1 MFNYL
6 TIATGIGAPEEAVRN
21 LPNWNC
27 KAFSE
32 IDRYPKSYFKKR
44 NPNSGVDLDD
54 FTKLTDKQISAIGAV
69 NLIIASLPCQ
79 SFSVSGNRKG
89 FSDARGNLFFDY
101 LRIVKMLRPDY
112 LVMENVKGLQN
123 HDGGKTLATIET
135 EIEKLGY
142 QIEWNILNSKDFGVP
157 QNRERIYLI
166 GRHSRT
172 KPKGAFFPL
181 RSHYKEDSRRVG
193 EEVSY
198 CLDANYAKGTNT
210 TLKGR
215 RQLIQVNQPVHS
227 NNRVYNPE
235 GLAPTLNTMQG
246 GNRQPFILTER
257 RTEEAKKIRREHKA
271 KTGKDFS
278 PRRGKEVVPRT
289 DGLVGTLTTSPT
301 IEQTLVDEHARV
313 RRLTPLECWRL
324 QGFPDECYD
333 LANEIGL
340 SNTRQYKALGNA
352 ITVPVFRAIAERL
365 DCLNDEKELN
375 SYTKSILGQFYG

>member
-27 KAFSE
+27 KGFSE
-32 IDRYPKSYFKKR
+32 IDSYPKKYFKKR

-54 FTKLTDKQISAIGAV
+54 FTKLTDKQISAIGDV

-235 GLAPTLNTMQG
+235 GLSPTLNTMQG
-246 GNRQPFILTER
+246 GNRQPFINL
-257 RTEEAKKIRREHKA
+257 
-271 KTGKDFS
+271 
-278 PRRGKEVVPRT
+278 PP
-289 DGLVGTLTTSPT
+289 
-301 IEQTLVDEHARV
+301 RV

-340 SNTRQYKALGNA
+340 SNSRQYKALGNA
-352 ITVPVFRAIAERL
+352 ITVPVFEAIAERL
-365 DCLNDEKELN
+365 EQIME
-375 SYTKSILGQFYG
+375 

>member
-54 FTKLTDKQISAIGAV
+54 FTKLTDKQISAIGDV

-246 GNRQPFILTER
+246 GNRQPFINL
-257 RTEEAKKIRREHKA
+257 
-271 KTGKDFS
+271 
-278 PRRGKEVVPRT
+278 PP
-289 DGLVGTLTTSPT
+289 
-301 IEQTLVDEHARV
+301 RV

>member
-32 IDRYPKSYFKKR
+32 IDCYPKSYFKKR

-54 FTKLTDKQISAIGAV
+54 FTKLTDKQISAIGDV

-246 GNRQPFILTER
+246 GNRQPFINL
-257 RTEEAKKIRREHKA
+257 
-271 KTGKDFS
+271 
-278 PRRGKEVVPRT
+278 PP
-289 DGLVGTLTTSPT
+289 
-301 IEQTLVDEHARV
+301 RV

-365 DCLNDEKELN
+365 DCLNDEKE
-375 SYTKSILGQFYG
+375 IYG